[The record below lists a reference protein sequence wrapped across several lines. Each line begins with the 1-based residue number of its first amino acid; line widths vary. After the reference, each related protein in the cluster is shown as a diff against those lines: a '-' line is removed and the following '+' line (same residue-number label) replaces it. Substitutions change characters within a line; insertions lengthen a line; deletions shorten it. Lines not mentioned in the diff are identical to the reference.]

1 MSSFVF
7 RRLTSPSPVEGRVKN
22 RTPDFEHP
30 IGHHMHEFSTTRFFL
45 GVVLSALLCGPQP
58 AAAQPAAGSPRPIAT
73 PAKPA
78 AAPALRGG
86 AACHNGMSFDR
97 FLADLKQQAVAAGVS
112 QRALAE
118 ASSGLV
124 YDQGI
129 VNRDRGQRVFG
140 QVFTEFAAR
149 MAAVYRM
156 QEGQAKIKTHAAA
169 FARAEKEFGVPP
181 AVIAAFW
188 GLESDFGA
196 NMGNLPTLPSLVSLA
211 YDCRRSE
218 MFQKETIAALKIIDR
233 GDLSPAEMVGSWAG
247 ELGQTQ
253 FLPTHYFNYAVDYD
267 GDGHRNLLRSPAD
280 VIGST
285 ANYIANGLKWR
296 RGEPWLQEVRVPQT
310 LASGFS
316 WDQADLTIQHPRS
329 KWAQFGVTYP
339 DGKALPNDSLPA
351 SLLLPMGR
359 TGPAFLAYP
368 NFAAYTEW
376 NNSLIYSTTAGYLA
390 NRIAGAPPMQRP
402 SAPVAQLP
410 FNELRELQQLLV
422 RAGFNVGKVDGI
434 MGQLSRT
441 AVKTMQIKYGL
452 PADSWPT
459 AELLA
464 RMRGQP
470 VVPRAQPAQP
480 GPSAIR

>member
-1 MSSFVF
+1 MIAASVALWSAASAQQPFPAPLKPAAAQ
-7 RRLTSPSPVEGRVKN
+7 RPATSPSPRAASCHAG
-22 RTPDFEHP
+22 
-30 IGHHMHEFSTTRFFL
+30 
-45 GVVLSALLCGPQP
+45 QP
-58 AAAQPAAGSPRPIAT
+58 
-73 PAKPA
+73 
-78 AAPALRGG
+78 
-86 AACHNGMSFDR
+86 FDR
-97 FLADLKQQAVAAGVS
+97 FLGELKQKAVAAGVS
-112 QRALAE
+112 PRAIAE
-118 ASSGLV
+118 ASPELV

-140 QVFTEFAAR
+140 QVFTAFAGR
-149 MAAVYRM
+149 MAAPYRM
-156 QEGQAKIKTHAAA
+156 QQGQERIRTYQAA
-169 FARAEKEFGVPP
+169 FARAEKEYGVPP

-196 NMGNLPTLPSLVSLA
+196 NMGNLPTLRSLVSLA

-218 MFQKETIAALKIIDR
+218 MFENETIAALKIIDR
-233 GDLSPAEMVGSWAG
+233 GDLTPDEMVGSWAG

-267 GDGHRNLLRSPAD
+267 GDGRRNLLQSPAD

-296 RGEPWLQEVRVPQT
+296 RGEPWLQEVKVPAN
-310 LASGFS
+310 LP
-316 WDQADLTIQHPRS
+316 WDQADLTIQLPRS
-329 KWAQFGVTYP
+329 KWAALGVVYP
-339 DGKALPNDSLPA
+339 DGKALPNDDMPA

-359 TGPAFLAYP
+359 SGPAFLAYA

-390 NRIAGAPPMQRP
+390 TRIAGAAPMRRP
-402 SAPVAQLP
+402 AAPVAQLP

-422 RAGFNVGKVDGI
+422 RAGFTVGKVDGV
-434 MGQLSRT
+434 MGQQSRS
-441 AVKTMQIKYGL
+441 AVKAMQIKFGL

-464 RMRGQP
+464 KMRGGTAA
-470 VVPRAQPAQP
+470 R
-480 GPSAIR
+480 

>member
-1 MSSFVF
+1 MATIAS
-7 RRLTSPSPVEGRVKN
+7 L
-22 RTPDFEHP
+22 
-30 IGHHMHEFSTTRFFL
+30 L
-45 GVVLSALLCGPQP
+45 ALASA
-58 AAAQPAAGSPRPIAT
+58 ASAQ
-73 PAKPA
+73 PA
-78 AAPALRGG
+78 AAPARPAVAVAPRGG

-97 FLADLKQQAVAAGVS
+97 FLADLKQQALAAGVS

-118 ASSGLV
+118 ASPGLV

-129 VNRDRGQRVFG
+129 VNRDRGQRVFR
-140 QVFTEFAAR
+140 QIFTEFAGR
-149 MAAVYRM
+149 MAAISRM
-156 QEGQAKIKTHAAA
+156 QQGQARIKTYAAA
-169 FARAEKEFGVPP
+169 FARAEKEYGVPP

-196 NMGNLPTLPSLVSLA
+196 NMGSLPTLRSLVSLA
-211 YDCRRSE
+211 YDCRRSQ
-218 MFQKETIAALKIIDR
+218 MFANETIAALKIIDR
-233 GDLSPAEMVGSWAG
+233 GDLTPGEMVGSWAG

-285 ANYIANGLKWR
+285 ANYIATGLKWR
-296 RGEPWLQEVRVPQT
+296 RGEPWLQEVRVPQN
-310 LASGFS
+310 LP
-316 WDQADLTIQHPRS
+316 WDQADLTIKLPRS

-339 DGKALPNDSLPA
+339 DGKALPNDDLPA

-359 TGPAFLAYP
+359 MGPAFLAYP

-390 NRIAGAPPMQRP
+390 TRIAGAAPMHRP
-402 SAPVAQLP
+402 AAPVAQLP
-410 FNELRELQQLLV
+410 FNELREMQQLLV
-422 RAGFNVGKVDGI
+422 RAGFNVGKVDGV
-434 MGQLSRT
+434 MGQQSRT
-441 AVKTMQIKYGL
+441 AVKAMQVKYGL
-452 PADSWPT
+452 PADSWPS

-470 VVPRAQPAQP
+470 R
-480 GPSAIR
+480 

>member
-1 MSSFVF
+1 
-7 RRLTSPSPVEGRVKN
+7 
-22 RTPDFEHP
+22 
-30 IGHHMHEFSTTRFFL
+30 
-45 GVVLSALLCGPQP
+45 
-58 AAAQPAAGSPRPIAT
+58 
-73 PAKPA
+73 
-78 AAPALRGG
+78 
-86 AACHNGMSFDR
+86 MSFDR
-97 FLADLKQQAVAAGVS
+97 FLADLKAQALAAGVS

-118 ASSGLV
+118 ASPYLV

-140 QVFTEFAAR
+140 QVFTEFAGR
-149 MAAVYRM
+149 MAAPYRM
-156 QEGQAKIKTHAAA
+156 QQGQARIKAHAAA
-169 FARAEKEFGVPP
+169 FARAEKEYGVPP

-196 NMGNLPTLPSLVSLA
+196 NMGNLPTLRSLVSLA
-211 YDCRRSE
+211 YDCRRSQ
-218 MFQKETIAALKIIDR
+218 MFANETIAALKIIDR
-233 GDLSPAEMVGSWAG
+233 GDLTPTEMVGSWAG

-296 RGEPWLQEVRVPQT
+296 RGEPWLQEVRVPQN
-310 LASGFS
+310 LASGFP
-316 WDQADLTIQHPRS
+316 WDQADLTIQLPRS
-329 KWAQFGVTYP
+329 KWAQLGVTYP
-339 DGKALPNDSLPA
+339 DGRALPNDDLAS

-359 TGPAFLAYP
+359 MGPAFLAYP

-390 NRIAGAPPMQRP
+390 TRIAGAPPMLRP
-402 SAPVAQLP
+402 AAPVVQLP
-410 FNELRELQQLLV
+410 FAELRELQQLLV
-422 RAGFNVGKVDGI
+422 RAGFNVGKVDGV
-434 MGQLSRT
+434 MGQQSRS
-441 AVKTMQIKYGL
+441 AVKAMQIKFGL

-464 RMRGQP
+464 RMRGGT
-470 VVPRAQPAQP
+470 RAQALPQGAE
-480 GPSAIR
+480 AVR

>member
-1 MSSFVF
+1 MPHLRFVLAAVASLSLSS
-7 RRLTSPSPVEGRVKN
+7 LAIAQPAPAPVRPAPARPAATAPRPAVAPAPGQQ
-22 RTPDFEHP
+22 
-30 IGHHMHEFSTTRFFL
+30 
-45 GVVLSALLCGPQP
+45 QP
-58 AAAQPAAGSPRPIAT
+58 AAAPR
-73 PAKPA
+73 
-78 AAPALRGG
+78 APRA

-97 FLADLKQQAVAAGVS
+97 FLAELKQQAVSEGVS

-118 ASSGLV
+118 AAPYLV
-124 YDQGI
+124 YDQSI

-140 QVFTEFAAR
+140 QVFTEFARNRASDGAAKNAQAR
-149 MAAVYRM
+149 VRM
-156 QEGQAKIKTHAAA
+156 HAAA
-169 FARAEKEFGVPP
+169 FNRAEKEYGVPP

-188 GLESDFGA
+188 GLESSFGA
-196 NMGNLPTLPSLVSLA
+196 ELGKLHTLPSLVSLA

-233 GDLSPAEMVGSWAG
+233 GDLSASEMIGSWAG
-247 ELGQTQ
+247 ELGQAQ

-267 GDGHRNLLRSPAD
+267 GDGHRDMLRSAPD

-296 RGEPWLQEVRVPQT
+296 RGEPWLQEVRAP
-310 LASGFS
+310 ANFP
-316 WDQADLTIQHPRS
+316 WDQADLTIKLSRA
-329 KWAQFGVTYP
+329 KFAQLGVTYP
-339 DGKALPNDSLPA
+339 DGRALPNDDMPA

-359 TGPAFLAYP
+359 TGPAFLAYA

-390 NRIAGAPPMQRP
+390 SRIAGAPPMRQP

-410 FNELRELQQLLV
+410 FNELKELQQLLV
-422 RAGFNVGKVDGI
+422 RAGFNVGKVDGV

-441 AVKTMQIKYGL
+441 AVKAMQVKYGL

-464 RMRGQP
+464 RMRGPGVQ
-470 VVPRAQPAQP
+470 AQPAGMAMP
-480 GPSAIR
+480 AAR